1 MTPSPTERKRELR
14 RRLRAVLAGM
24 TPEGQ
29 RAASTRVCCLLQ
41 QQSIW
46 REAKVVLLYSPLPE
60 ELDIQK
66 AAHAA
71 LTEGRIVG
79 VLRYDPT
86 EGLYAAR
93 QIGDWQR
100 DLAPGA
106 FGILEPSLEC
116 PPLAMNR
123 LDFALVP
130 GLGFTTDGRRLGRGK
145 GYYDRVLAQ
154 VRGFKCG
161 VAFDQQIVDE
171 IPTEPHDAQLDCIL
185 TPTRWCRVTR
195 GAVPN

>member
-1 MTPSPTERKRELR
+1 
-14 RRLRAVLAGM
+14 
-24 TPEGQ
+24 
-29 RAASTRVCCLLQ
+29 
-41 QQSIW
+41 
-46 REAKVVLLYSPLPE
+46 
-60 ELDIQK
+60 
-66 AAHAA
+66 
-71 LTEGRIVG
+71 
-79 VLRYDPT
+79 
-86 EGLYAAR
+86 
-93 QIGDWQR
+93 
-100 DLAPGA
+100 
-106 FGILEPSLEC
+106 
-116 PPLAMNR
+116 MNR

-171 IPTEPHDAQLDCIL
+171 IPAEPHDAQLDCIL